1 MPGIHRPQRMLANEL
16 QGTLLNLILW
26 RAKHDHRACEVT
38 VQQCEQPLLIPAA
51 CARGPYQHT

>member
-1 MPGIHRPQRMLANEL
+1 MLANEL

-38 VQQCEQPLLIPAA
+38 VQQCDQPLLIPAA
-51 CARGPYQHT
+51 SARGPYQHT